1 MDESKFR
8 TIGGSTFERG
18 DALIAQRKK
27 GWGLAILSALALHV
41 GVGAL
46 IGEWWSSPVEERIAS
61 AGPKVMVYL
70 ARMQGE
76 AGGVSQGEAAA
87 DARPSKARSASV
99 FESASEA
106 RIEAESA
113 TWSSAAIDT
122 AAASADMPEAVPSP
136 KDRLDS
142 TSSEQTLTTSLSKP
156 SSPATAQVEIASTPV
171 SAPIPFE
178 SDEVASSSLASPKES
193 MPKES
198 VRHALGTE
206 SDGVSKSDPVIERED
221 PKIPMSHS
229 ESVESAAEARVEAEP
244 AIDSP
249 ATVDTA
255 VDATFADAGVPKTV
269 PLPKDR
275 SDSTSAER
283 TLTTS
288 LSKPSS
294 PTTAQVEI
302 ASTPV
307 SAPIPFESDEV
318 ASSSLASQKESMPK
332 ESVLLALGTESDGV
346 SKSDP
351 VIERDDPKIPMSRS
365 ESVESVAEMKFEAE
379 PAIDPPATVDTAVDA
394 AFADAGVP
402 KTAPLPKDR
411 LDWTPPERALTSSL
425 SKPSSPATA
434 QVEIAS
440 TPVPAP
446 TPLESEEVASSS
458 LASPKE
464 SMPKESVPLALGTE
478 SDGVSKSDPVIERDD
493 PKIPMYRSESVE
505 SAAEMKFEAE
515 PAIDPP
521 ATVDTAVDAAFADA
535 AGVSKTFPLPKDRSD
550 STSAERT
557 LTPSMPKTTL
567 TTVQAEIA
575 STLAP
580 TSIPSESDRFAFK
593 AHDAVVSKGEA
604 VAEAES
610 PKPLLEPS
618 LKPADESKFEAEP
631 VIETPPAVPD
641 AGVLPEVAS
650 PSMNRPDS
658 PSMER
663 TLTSSLSKPPPPT
676 AARDEIAAPEVSPPI
691 EIEEI
696 ASSLPALPNEAIPKE
711 PVHFAFETDEGEV
724 PKSDEVIEPGVSK
737 AETPRSEPVFE
748 EGLVIEPFADS
759 SSARSDASEI
769 DPSPKVPS
777 APAQRVALASSSPN
791 PLPSAAVPSEIVS
804 LATSISSPVEREE
817 DVSSSSSKSPLSDSA
832 PVESVVSARGP
843 KAPNSSLALA
853 APTSSGNSSTTMATT
868 DIEAGESGPEEGDPE
883 GESQEDGGSEV
894 AAASKSE
901 RFAYLEGIR
910 SRLARYKKYPRQAR
924 RRHLEGSALL
934 AFVVDREG
942 RVIEHRI
949 ERSAG
954 HRLLDSEARR
964 LIERAAPFPPI
975 PAKLNLPRMLIRV
988 PVEFYLN

>member
-1 MDESKFR
+1 M
-8 TIGGSTFERG
+8 
-18 DALIAQRKK
+18 IAQRKK

-46 IGEWWSSPVEERIAS
+46 IGGWWSSPVEERIAS

-365 ESVESVAEMKFEAE
+365 ESVESAAEMKFEAE
-379 PAIDPPATVDTAVDA
+379 SAIDPPATVDTAVDA
-394 AFADAGVP
+394 TFADVGVP

-425 SKPSSPATA
+425 SKPSSPTTA

-464 SMPKESVPLALGTE
+464 SMPKESVRLALGTE

-493 PKIPMYRSESVE
+493 PKAPRSRSESVE
-505 SAAEMKFEAE
+505 SAAETNFESE

-521 ATVDTAVDAAFADA
+521 ATVDIAVDAVFAD

-575 STLAP
+575 STLAL
-580 TSIPSESDRFAFK
+580 TSIPSESDRYAFK

-618 LKPADESKFEAEP
+618 LKPAEESKFEAEL
-631 VIETPPAVPD
+631 VIDTPSAVPD
-641 AGVLPEVAS
+641 AGVLTEVAS

-663 TLTSSLSKPPPPT
+663 TLTSSISKPPPPT
-676 AARDEIAAPEVSPPI
+676 AAQDEIAAPEVSPPI
-691 EIEEI
+691 ETEEI

-737 AETPRSEPVFE
+737 AEPPRSEPVVDPAAKPE
-748 EGLVIEPFADS
+748 VEAGLVIESSADS
-759 SSARSDASEI
+759 FSARSDALEV

-777 APAQRVALASSSPN
+777 APVQRVALASSSPN
-791 PLPSAAVPSEIVS
+791 PLPSAAVPSEIAS